1 MPSTHRTKEVA
12 RPYRHFKQ
20 KWRAPRACQSSPF
33 HHQLSQNVSSL
44 SEELK
49 KGGGILVRLR
59 KRDDR
64 GLLEELRP
72 DELQLLFGNVG
83 IFDAGDCRVV
93 VGDLRLERVLLR
105 CQTVGKPAQVRCHL
119 ADVVECGGKTG
130 ERRLDVRGAEDPQVA
145 RRDTVERLEIET

>member
-1 MPSTHRTKEVA
+1 MASSSCVSELAIPPSVEPERLLAIGGAEE
-12 RPYRHFKQ
+12 RR
-20 KWRAPRACQSSPF
+20 RDSDSLAP
-33 HHQLSQNVSSL
+33 
-44 SEELK
+44 E
-49 KGGGILVRLR
+49 
-59 KRDDR
+59 RDDR

-93 VGDLRLERVLLR
+93 VGDLRLERVLLQ

-145 RRDTVERLEIET
+145 RRDAVERLEIQT